1 MRKNPD
7 RVAWTVLSMAFV
19 FFCLLAIGIPLG
31 ARSYLLNATEDQV
44 ALLQVIGGTV
54 LVDKANGA
62 DPIGVTDSAM
72 LSPGD
77 EVITDDT
84 SWATLDLFERSHVT
98 LYREAKVKLDNAQA
112 PQFGL
117 SGKPN
122 QITLNM
128 TGGIVRVGVALP
140 RERPTDFQVVTPHA
154 NVVLEEGSYRIEV
167 ANEGTQFTVIRG
179 QATVGQDVSTEV
191 LRQGE
196 RTWVD
201 LEGVPADSLPAAQ
214 NLIENGSFQ
223 PPVDTHWVTST
234 VIFSSTVQP
243 PAIQGVED
251 GGRRAIRL
259 VRREPDDGTHSE
271 VAIQQRLDQ
280 DVRDFDRLTVS
291 MDVLIDFQSLSGGG
305 LLSSEFPIIV
315 RLDYKDRWGSDKF
328 WTHGFYYQNRQG
340 YPIAPDP
347 WGQPTGEKIP
357 RAVWYPYESGNL
369 LEVLGDNRP
378 AQITGFT
385 VYASGWNYDS
395 LVSEVQLI
403 LE

>member
-7 RVAWTVLSMAFV
+7 RVAWTVLSIAFV
-19 FFCLLAIGIPLG
+19 FSCLLATGIPLG
-31 ARSYLLNATEDQV
+31 VRSYLLNAIEDQDT
-44 ALLQVIGGTV
+44 LLQVIEGTV

-62 DPIGVTDSAM
+62 DRIGVTDSAV

-98 LYREAKVKLDNAQA
+98 LYREAKVKLDQAHA

-140 RERPTDFQVVTPHA
+140 LKRPTDFQVVTPHA
-154 NVVLEEGSYRIEV
+154 DVVLEEGSYRIEV
-167 ANEGTQFTVIRG
+167 ANEGTQFTVLRG
-179 QATVGQDVSTEV
+179 QATVGKGASAEV

-201 LEGVPADSLPAAQ
+201 LDGVPADPLPAAQ
-214 NLIENGSFQ
+214 NLIENGRFQ
-223 PPVDTHWVTST
+223 PPLETYWVTST
-234 VIFSSTVQP
+234 VVFSSTVEP
-243 PAIQGVED
+243 PAIQEVED

-291 MDVLIDFQSLSGGG
+291 MDVLLDFQSLSGGG

-328 WTHGFYYQNRQG
+328 WTRGFYYQNPQA

-347 WGQPTGEKIP
+347 WGQPTGEMIP
-357 RAVWYPYESGNL
+357 RGVWYPYESGNL
-369 LEVLGDNRP
+369 LELLGDNRP
-378 AQITGFT
+378 AQITGLT